1 MSTNIVKASPA
12 SGAIM
17 PQSVD
22 DLIRLGKILAAS
34 GYFADARSEAQAVT
48 KVLAGLELGLSPMV
62 SMTGIHVIEGKPAVG
77 AGLMASLVRRSG
89 RYDYAV
95 IENTDV
101 ACEIEFFRDGQTIG
115 RSRFTIEDAKQAK
128 VQFTSSNGKPTSW
141 TKFPRN
147 MLFARAMSNGV
158 RWYCPDVTTA
168 PLYTPEELGA
178 TVDGATGEVI
188 DAPTRAALPAASTAA
203 TNSNG
208 HSAPDRPEPHYSD
221 EIDALGNTDA
231 GLVLCETIVANTTG
245 FHRSGALK
253 KCLVK
258 MAELAR
264 DGYDIE
270 LLRGAVENH
279 RTHLMNGDT
288 ADVYAAG
295 VAAKTR
301 IDEDRPAMVPAESE
315 AES

>member
-34 GYFADARSEAQAVT
+34 GYFSDARSEAQAVT

-115 RSRFTIEDAKQAK
+115 RSRFTIEDAKQAST
-128 VQFTSSNGKPTSW
+128 VHIVDREADELDQVPAQHAVRTSHIQRRSMVLPGCDH
-141 TKFPRN
+141 
-147 MLFARAMSNGV
+147 G
-158 RWYCPDVTTA
+158 
-168 PLYTPEELGA
+168 
-178 TVDGATGEVI
+178 
-188 DAPTRAALPAASTAA
+188 AALHTR
-203 TNSNG
+203 G
-208 HSAPDRPEPHYSD
+208 VGRDR
-221 EIDALGNTDA
+221 
-231 GLVLCETIVANTTG
+231 
-245 FHRSGALK
+245 RR
-253 KCLVK
+253 
-258 MAELAR
+258 R
-264 DGYDIE
+264 D
-270 LLRGAVENH
+270 R
-279 RTHLMNGDT
+279 
-288 ADVYAAG
+288 
-295 VAAKTR
+295 
-301 IDEDRPAMVPAESE
+301 
-315 AES
+315 

>member
-1 MSTNIVKASPA
+1 MSTNIVKASP
-12 SGAIM
+12 SGGAIM

-101 ACEIEFFRDGQTIG
+101 ACEIEFFRDGQAIG
-115 RSRFTIEDAKQAK
+115 HSRFTIDDAKQAK

-188 DAPTRAALPAASTAA
+188 DASARAAPQKQVLRAA
-203 TNSNG
+203 TNG
-208 HSAPDRPEPHYSD
+208 HAAPADEPHYSA
-221 EIDALGNTDA
+221 EVEAIGSTDA
-231 GLVLCETIVANTTG
+231 GLVLCEVIMANTTG

-253 KCLVK
+253 KCLIR
-258 MAELAR
+258 MAELVR

-270 LLRGAVENH
+270 LLRGAVEA
-279 RTHLMNGDT
+279 HLPHLLNGDK
-288 ADVYAAG
+288 AEVYAAG
-295 VAAKTR
+295 VVAKSR
-301 IDEDRPAMVPAESE
+301 IDDTEHESAEE
-315 AES
+315 AS